1 MPTHYDGSAE
11 EKLALDTFIKLTRAT
26 NSLVNR
32 LAAHETL
39 GDLTVSQF
47 GVLESLL
54 HLGPLSQT
62 EICSKHLKSGG
73 NTTMVVDNLEK
84 HGWVRRETHPEDRR
98 VTIVRLTPAG
108 EALIREIFPRQV
120 EAIVQEFSMLT
131 AEEQKELGRL
141 CKKLGMAEK
150 ISIGK

>member
-1 MPTHYDGSAE
+1 
-11 EKLALDTFIKLTRAT
+11 
-26 NSLVNR
+26 
-32 LAAHETL
+32 
-39 GDLTVSQF
+39 
-47 GVLESLL
+47 
-54 HLGPLSQT
+54 
-62 EICSKHLKSGG
+62 
-73 NTTMVVDNLEK
+73 MVVDNLEK